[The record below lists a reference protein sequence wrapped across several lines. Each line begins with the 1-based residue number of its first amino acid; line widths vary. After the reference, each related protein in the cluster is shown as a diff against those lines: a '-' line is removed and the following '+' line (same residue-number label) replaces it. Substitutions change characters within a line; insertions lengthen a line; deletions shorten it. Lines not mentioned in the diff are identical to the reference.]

1 MKTAD
6 SIDVARVELLLART
20 IEGDPVLDARL
31 QARLAAPQKVQMDKG
46 EQTRTLEMTVR
57 VLEPRLLKPKP
68 GQQPILSPS
77 FLDQEAART

>member
-57 VLEPRLLKPKP
+57 V
-68 GQQPILSPS
+68 
-77 FLDQEAART
+77 